1 MKRANMAAMLLAPP
15 LMTLGSGAAFA
26 QSPENDEGIYL
37 GGGVGQFD
45 IEIDGADGIDE
56 ALGRLDD
63 NDTAW
68 QAFVGWRLNPYFAL
82 QAAYVD
88 YGGPEDDFSTSGS
101 SGNYRAELAGF
112 APSIIGTLPLG
123 PVELSAKLG
132 YYFYDLDITANIDD
146 PTDLDFDSSDSGED
160 VMYGVGVG
168 MTFLERLH
176 AKLEYEKIDLE
187 DVDDS
192 NAFWLTGQWRF

>member
-1 MKRANMAAMLLAPP
+1 MKRAITAAALLLA
-15 LMTLGSGAAFA
+15 LGSGAAYA
-26 QSPENDEGIYL
+26 QSPENDEGFYI

-45 IEIDGADGIDE
+45 IEIDGVDGTDE
-56 ALGRLDD
+56 ALSRLDD

-68 QAFVGWRLNPYFAL
+68 QAFIGWRLNPYISL

-88 YGGPEDDFSTSGS
+88 FGRPEDEFTTS
-101 SGNYRAELAGF
+101 SGDHGKFGAELSGF

-123 PVELSAKLG
+123 PVELSASLG
-132 YYFYDLDITANIDD
+132 YYFYDLKLRGDIDD
-146 PTDLDFDSSDSGED
+146 PDVDSSDSGED
-160 VMYGVGVG
+160 VFYGAGVG

-176 AKLEYEKIDLE
+176 AKLEYQKIDLE
-187 DVDDS
+187 RVDDS

>member
-1 MKRANMAAMLLAPP
+1 MNRTLIAATLLALGPALP
-15 LMTLGSGAAFA
+15 LAAAYA
-26 QSPENDEGIYL
+26 QSPDNDEGFYI

-63 NDTAW
+63 SDTAW
-68 QAFVGWRLNPYFAL
+68 QAFVGWRLNPYISL

-88 YGGPEDDFSTSGS
+88 YGGPEDDISTSGS
-101 SGNYRAELAGF
+101 SGNYRAELSGF
-112 APSIIGTLPLG
+112 APSVIGTLPLG

-132 YYFYDLDITANIDD
+132 YYFYDLDITADIDD
-146 PTDLDFDSSDSGED
+146 PLDPDFDSQDSGED
-160 VMYGVGVG
+160 VFYGVGLG
-168 MTFLERLH
+168 MTFFERLH

-187 DVDDS
+187 NVDDS

>member
-1 MKRANMAAMLLAPP
+1 MKRAITAAFLLAPIS
-15 LMTLGSGAAFA
+15 LAVGSGAAYA
-26 QSPENDEGIYL
+26 QSPENDEGIYV
-37 GGGVGQFD
+37 GGGVGQFN
-45 IEIDGADGIDE
+45 IEIDGFDGVDE
-56 ALGRLDD
+56 AIERLDD

-82 QAAYVD
+82 QAAYID
-88 YGGPEDDFSTSGS
+88 YGGPEDDFSTGGS

-112 APSIIGTLPLG
+112 APSVIGTLPLG
-123 PVELSAKLG
+123 MVELSAKLG
-132 YYFYDLDITANIDD
+132 YYFYDLDVTANIDD
-146 PTDLDFDSSDSGED
+146 PLDPDFDSSDSGED

-176 AKLEYEKIDLE
+176 AKLEYEEIDLE
-187 DVDDS
+187 GANDS

>member
-1 MKRANMAAMLLAPP
+1 MNRVILAATLLA
-15 LMTLGSGAAFA
+15 LGSGAAYA
-26 QSPENDEGIYL
+26 QSPDNDEGLYI

-45 IEIDGADGIDE
+45 IEIDGVDGVDE
-56 ALGRLDD
+56 AFGRLDD
-63 NDTAW
+63 SDTAW
-68 QAFVGWRLNPYFAL
+68 QAFVGWRINPYISL

-88 YGGPEDDFSTSGS
+88 YGGPEDDISTGGS

-112 APSIIGTLPLG
+112 APSVIGTLPLG

-146 PTDLDFDSSDSGED
+146 PTDPDFDSSDSGED
-160 VMYGVGVG
+160 VFYGAGVG
-168 MTFLERLH
+168 MTFFERLH

-187 DVDDS
+187 GVDDS
-192 NAFWLTGQWRF
+192 NAFWLSGAWRF

>member
-1 MKRANMAAMLLAPP
+1 MKRATMAASLLAPS
-15 LMTLGSGAAFA
+15 LLALGSATAYA
-26 QSPENDEGIYL
+26 QSPENDEGFYL

-68 QAFVGWRLNPYFAL
+68 QAFIGWRLNPYFAL

-88 YGGPEDDFSTSGS
+88 YGGPEDDISTSGS

-112 APSIIGTLPLG
+112 APSIIGTMPLG

-132 YYFYDLDITANIDD
+132 YYFYDLDITADLDD
-146 PTDLDFDSSDSGED
+146 PTDLDVDSTDSGED

-176 AKLEYEKIDLE
+176 AKLEYEKIDIE
-187 DVDDS
+187 RADDS